1 MKADRI
7 ANIKLCQ
14 RIVDMDAKV
23 NRYLQEGESQWD
35 KLQNANGID
44 CDKDIKAIVSRAK
57 RTLKKYTKAK

>member
-1 MKADRI
+1 MTDAQI
-7 ANIKLCQ
+7 ELIKLCQ

-35 KLQNANGID
+35 KLQNANGTD
-44 CDKDIKAIVSRAK
+44 CEKDIKAIVSRAK

>member
-1 MKADRI
+1 MTDTQI
-7 ANIKLCQ
+7 GLIKLYQ

-44 CDKDIKAIVSRAK
+44 CDKDIKAIVNRAK
-57 RTLKKYTKAK
+57 RTLKKHTKAK